1 MSASITINPYEIQ
14 QISQAHTISSSKLRS
29 LAQKAEGLATAVEKK
44 WDDFS
49 DRDRELLKA
58 WIYTSIINKDGT
70 EGFLV
75 SLRTRLSLA
84 WILIRGETDALA
96 DYLNALIRLKNAEL
110 GAIEKE
116 HPNYEQTMAE
126 VVQKALAKSG
136 DRPALTPDEFCEWL
150 SSVSD

>member
-1 MSASITINPYEIQ
+1 MSGSITINPYEIQ
-14 QISQAHTISSSKLRS
+14 QISQAHTISSSKLRL

-49 DRDRELLKA
+49 AQERELLKA
-58 WIYTSIINKDGT
+58 LIYTSIINQDGT
-70 EGFLV
+70 EGFV
-75 SLRTRLSLA
+75 ASLRTRLSLA

-96 DYLNALIRLKNAEL
+96 DYLNALIRLKNAVL

-126 VVQKALAKSG
+126 VVQEALAKSG
-136 DRPALTPDEFCEWL
+136 DCLALTPDEFCEWL